1 MILLSK
7 IILLTGTPGTGK
19 SILAASISNEI
30 NCKLFN
36 INKIVVEHELFSE
49 WDETRNIPIIDDN
62 KINQYFLDFL
72 NSSSND
78 AIILIEGHYFEFLS
92 PDLINKV
99 IILRTHPSIL
109 QERLQKRNYK
119 PEKIKENVQAE
130 ILGNIMGTI
139 LEKYAQVPL
148 FQVDTSKMSEKKAS
162 KLIIDF
168 IKNKKNPTKGS
179 EYIDWLPIIEEK
191 KELEKFF

>member
-1 MILLSK
+1 MSK

>member
-1 MILLSK
+1 MSK

-36 INKIVVEHELFSE
+36 INKIVVEHELFSK

-92 PDLINKV
+92 PDLINKI